1 MCAHESVYAYD
12 TLVCLSVCTC
22 VCMTVRVR
30 MNLSFSPTS
39 LLNYDGSTG
48 SKRLV
53 TLRVALGGSGT
64 LRGWLPIH
72 PSAQSR
78 SLASVPFPLVPI
90 ALSLWLSSLALF
102 VQIPPSQSLDL
113 LSAALIPRKSA
124 CTEFVF
130 GGHQNKSY
138 PLW

>member
-1 MCAHESVYAYD
+1 MHMY
-12 TLVCLSVCTC
+12 TLVCMSVCTC
-22 VCMTVRVR
+22 MCMNVPVR

-72 PSAQSR
+72 PSAQSILR

-113 LSAALIPRKSA
+113 LSAALIPRNSA